1 MDKLQKSESGGHWH
15 GSCSQN
21 MQQVQHDQACRC
33 NGREEPVGTFADRAM
48 GAAVLDASTYEA
60 VEVERPATRQAFLVV
75 LLSSIAAGVGGG
87 SWDGPN
93 VITLAVVS
101 GAALLTWL
109 TWAALILYVGGVV
122 FPTRNTRVDFGQLI
136 RTIGF
141 AAAPGVIQVFAV
153 IPSIRIPV
161 FIAAWL
167 WMLAAMVVAIRQALD
182 YESTWRALGVCAVTM
197 AVALSSVIAVA
208 LALGMPV
215 H

>member
-1 MDKLQKSESGGHWH
+1 
-15 GSCSQN
+15 

-93 VITLAVVS
+93 VVTLAVVA
-101 GAALLTWL
+101 GVALLTWL
-109 TWAALILYVGGVV
+109 TWAALILYVGGTV
-122 FPTRNTRVDFGQLI
+122 FPVRNTRVDFGQLV

-141 AAAPGVIQVFAV
+141 AAAPGVIQVFAI
-153 IPSIRIPV
+153 IPIIRTQV
-161 FIAAWL
+161 FVVAWL
-167 WMLAAMVVAIRQALD
+167 WMLAATVVAVRQALD
-182 YESTWRALGVCAVTM
+182 YDSTWRALGVCVVTL
-197 AVALSSVIAVA
+197 AVALSSVIAIA
-208 LALGMPV
+208 LALGV
-215 H
+215 TVS